1 MYLLNQP
8 SQLLE
13 LLDLV
18 LQILQRVPVSL
29 KNDCNHQIRKCN
41 LGKRV
46 MSSYCYL
53 LFNKMLRK
61 GVTERGAKARMLS
74 TAFQVGEG
82 EWLQGSVSSL
92 KMRSTA
98 RSSCGQ
104 SICSL

>member
-8 SQLLE
+8 SQLME

-29 KNDCNHQIRKCN
+29 KNDRNHQIRRCN
-41 LGKRV
+41 KGTEV
-46 MSSYCYL
+46 MHSYCYQ

-61 GVTERGAKARMLS
+61 GAIDRDAKARMLR

-82 EWLQGSVSSL
+82 GWLQSSVSSSRTRL
-92 KMRSTA
+92 TERSWCGRST
-98 RSSCGQ
+98 CF
-104 SICSL
+104 